1 MIESQFAELTKRIF
15 PKLQNLVEKENGEV
29 NGEKKRTY
37 LHKSMLRR
45 VYSAD
50 QKWSSASVDTTYVKA
65 DIVAMNSPLPL
76 KKRDSIA
83 HSSGVLPKHAISRPM
98 EESDI
103 NTLNIMKAQGGQ
115 WIQVATKLSNDAV
128 FCSIGL
134 DESNEA
140 SFLSALCNGVVAV
153 EDANNVGTAL
163 RIDFGYL
170 AKNGFGVAMP
180 GEVTLDDI
188 DHVIDTASERGD
200 TITTICIASSTYKR
214 LRQTKGAKELVA
226 NYRGLIFSDAT
237 SLPVP
242 TASAFDEAFAD
253 AYNGVKFLKIDRS
266 IVSEKNGVRNTY
278 KPWDANRLVYLT
290 TTTVGSLV
298 WGTLAEKTNP
308 VEGVVYTTV
317 DEMKLISRYRTTN
330 PLTETTAGQ
339 MLALTVIEGVDQI
352 YYQDITNAQSV
363 DSAEE
368 AKDTSD
374 VKITIWGATYK
385 KPEFVKAFNSLT
397 GQNLATTISDDKLIK
412 AVNKLSDAEE
422 LDLKASVE
430 SYKA

>member
-170 AKNGFGVAMP
+170 VKNGFGVAMP